1 MLKER
6 EEVLDA
12 MLKVDKKRYKRN
24 DSEAE
29 YRMKKQVKKAVPSS
43 EGLRDCLQSIEDR
56 FPWSPIKYW
65 FVTIMSF
72 IIQVI
77 IGPGFYG
84 LDVYTDV
91 RFTLDMF
98 NQAQRNFTED
108 VDSCKPEFSTDIDQV
123 MDYCKT
129 NLTEEVCTYI

>member
-1 MLKER
+1 
-6 EEVLDA
+6 
-12 MLKVDKKRYKRN
+12 
-24 DSEAE
+24 
-29 YRMKKQVKKAVPSS
+29 
-43 EGLRDCLQSIEDR
+43 
-56 FPWSPIKYW
+56 
-65 FVTIMSF
+65 MSF

-91 RFTLDMF
+91 CFTQDMY

-129 NLTEEVCTYI
+129 NLTEEVCTYNIHMTYI

>member
-1 MLKER
+1 
-6 EEVLDA
+6 
-12 MLKVDKKRYKRN
+12 
-24 DSEAE
+24 
-29 YRMKKQVKKAVPSS
+29 MKKQVKKAVPSS

-108 VDSCKPEFSTDIDQV
+108 VDSCKPDFSTNIHRV
-123 MDYCKT
+123 MNVCEA
-129 NLTEEVCTYI
+129 NLTEEVCNTYLCRYFFTFHLSPCSKIIFLLFQDTDLVSIS